1 MECVLDSTFISL
13 GIDGAGIDRPVLMT
27 EPLANLGY
35 SRKSCVS
42 FLIALAMLKLR
53 SYDRAYV

>member
-1 MECVLDSTFISL
+1 MECVLDSTFIGL

-42 FLIALAMLKLR
+42 ILFSRALLNLC